1 MHRHVERQAHALL
14 RRDSRPAD
22 AKSRDRKDV
31 LRQPQQF
38 GHRRRPIADHANRAC
53 AEPLRLRGQ
62 HERRERDP
70 GIDTGVEERVE
81 VIVGE
86 RLAAPFVPLPLAAVV
101 AAEDQQHRDL
111 AQPCLPG
118 RALGE
123 RRENFLFQPRIVHDD
138 DVALLE
144 IAFGRRAQCE
154 RTEPVQQF
162 KRHRICRKPSD
173 HAARRELRM
182 QRRRIRGD
190 LQMRVVCSKPALE
203 R

>member
-1 MHRHVERQAHALL
+1 MANGLPRHSCHCRWRRLLPQKINSTGILLSHAC
-14 RRDSRPAD
+14 PAGPS
-22 AKSRDRKDV
+22 AS
-31 LRQPQQF
+31 
-38 GHRRRPIADHANRAC
+38 G
-53 AEPLRLRGQ
+53 
-62 HERRERDP
+62 
-70 GIDTGVEERVE
+70 
-81 VIVGE
+81 
-86 RLAAPFVPLPLAAVV
+86 
-101 AAEDQQHRDL
+101 
-111 AQPCLPG
+111 
-118 RALGE
+118 
-123 RRENFLFQPRIVHDD
+123 RENVLFQPRIVHDD

-162 KRHRICRKPSD
+162 ERHRICRKPSD